1 MGTMT
6 EEQLDLFIP
15 APPRKPTGE
24 GDCPG
29 YDKCPI
35 SICGCRW
42 LGTGDPYPQE
52 KGKNN
57 SQHSCNRNDNALLLN
72 HRQAITQ
79 AGTK

>member
-1 MGTMT
+1 MP
-6 EEQLDLFIP
+6 DLFENQEP
-15 APPRKPTGE
+15 E
-24 GDCPG
+24 CPG
-29 YDKCPI
+29 LDVCQVRA
-35 SICGCRW
+35 CGCRW
-42 LGTGDPYPQE
+42 LAIGDPFPQE